1 MQHDGSK
8 GVVYYSKVQS
18 PTFVPFPTAHES
30 TSDAPQ
36 AHSEFQR
43 GDLLLSQ
50 VAPER
55 AQQVSRQVW
64 AKLAEH
70 RSKGILAKQLP
81 AHHQQ
86 EVSSSRPHTDAESNG
101 PDMQQTA
108 RLEQPVS
115 SPSSEHEYDH
125 QVDVDFPDAADATGS
140 ADIDID
146 SRPAPPAELFGSQ
159 ALHPASVSSPSQ
171 SIPHL
176 TASQHNQNTDPVGE
190 QDSDTD
196 DDEDDDADMVLD
208 VQQGAAPA
216 HEMPPD
222 QALLRRDCSPLCISI
237 GNGWFIMQD
246 YEPSG
251 VQGHPGT
258 CVLAACSLGQYM
270 CLLII
275 TFKLAHKCC
284 LVCSVT

>member
-1 MQHDGSK
+1 MLLKHIQNFKEGICFSARWL
-8 GVVYYSKVQS
+8 QS
-18 PTFVPFPTAHES
+18 VLNKFPGRS
-30 TSDAPQ
+30 GPS
-36 AHSEFQR
+36 
-43 GDLLLSQ
+43 LLSI
-50 VAPER
+50 VPR
-55 AQQVSRQVW
+55 LFLPSSFLLIISR
-64 AKLAEH
+64 KS
-70 RSKGILAKQLP
+70 RLP
-81 AHHQQ
+81 D
-86 EVSSSRPHTDAESNG
+86 HTDAESNG